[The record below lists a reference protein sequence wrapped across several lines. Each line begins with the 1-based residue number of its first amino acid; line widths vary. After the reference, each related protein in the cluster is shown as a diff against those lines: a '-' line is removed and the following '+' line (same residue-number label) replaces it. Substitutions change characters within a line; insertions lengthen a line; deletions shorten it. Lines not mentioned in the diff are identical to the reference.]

1 MVNSPMHF
9 GEQELLVAPAHNPPS
24 KDTGAHH
31 RWMRAVMADHHLT
44 PVASKIGVT
53 LAMFADSA
61 GRCHPGYD
69 SLANAIDTTKR
80 TAMKAVALLEA
91 RGWIAV
97 DRTSGVVNRYQL
109 LQMPVAS

>member
-1 MVNSPMHF
+1 MTISPVHF
-9 GEQELLVAPAHNPPS
+9 AEQELLAAPAHNPPR

-31 RWMRAVMADHHLT
+31 TWMRAVMADHGLT

-69 SLANAIDTTKR
+69 SLATAIDTTKR

-91 RGWIAV
+91 RGWIVV
-97 DRTSGVVNRYQL
+97 DRTSGIVNRYTL
-109 LQMPVAS
+109 LRMPVSS